1 MKQYL
6 IIAICLVCSFLSERV
21 VAQVS
26 LERGVQVLS
35 SDANQQIQDLINRS
49 MKEWTSAGNTVK
61 GYREFVSQN
70 FVPADIKGRLQQS
83 IYSYANLRFE
93 PEAYSY
99 VIYTIERYV
108 CHFELRVLEDCTYPL
123 IPNRYILA
131 DQGSFSF

>member
-6 IIAICLVCSFLSERV
+6 IMAICLVCSFLSEGV

-26 LERGVQVLS
+26 LERGGAVLS
-35 SDANQQIQDLINRS
+35 SDATQQIQDLINRS

-70 FVPADIKGRLQQS
+70 YIPTDIKGRLQQS
-83 IYSYANLRFE
+83 LYSYANLRFE
-93 PEAYSY
+93 PEAYSF

-108 CHFELRVLEDCTYPL
+108 CYYELRVLEDCTFPI

-131 DQGSFSF
+131 DKGSF